1 MSDRDN
7 LCPEC
12 NGGGYIEG
20 ACIFMG
26 GQYDPPEYEDVVCP
40 ACDGTGEITA
50 VPTEEEEGGYDP
62 WEADEYERW
71 LDSL

>member
-40 ACDGTGEITA
+40 ACDGTGTLATIPA
-50 VPTEEEEGGYDP
+50 EEEAAQSER
-62 WEADEYERW
+62 WESDEYERW